1 MMTSETVDTKRW
13 RRAAGRYREIMRQ
26 SEWFRAS
33 LEYHCRESGR
43 GTQAELSR
51 DVGYN
56 HQSMVSNILKGIRT
70 PDFKQAVKIAYYFGT
85 DILKF
90 IEIGRDLVEYER
102 TPPQRWRLDRQVPR
116 KR

>member
-1 MMTSETVDTKRW
+1 
-13 RRAAGRYREIMRQ
+13 
-26 SEWFRAS
+26 
-33 LEYHCRESGR
+33 
-43 GTQAELSR
+43 
-51 DVGYN
+51 
-56 HQSMVSNILKGIRT
+56 MVCNILKGIRT